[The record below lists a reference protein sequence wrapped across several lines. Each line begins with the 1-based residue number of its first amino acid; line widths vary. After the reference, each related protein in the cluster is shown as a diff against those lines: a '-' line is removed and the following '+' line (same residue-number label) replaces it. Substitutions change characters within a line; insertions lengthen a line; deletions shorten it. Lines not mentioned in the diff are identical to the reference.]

1 MKIIKPNEA
10 GMGANYKNVVFRAR
24 FSCTVPSI
32 IIIDMISQVTIW
44 IHTLKSEMQHA
55 HQKLVHN
62 HSEILEIR
70 DVSHDVND
78 DDPNPQMLDNEDHR
92 VHRKMSQNVLC
103 SSRKKFGSTKF
114 LHFLRFL

>member
-1 MKIIKPNEA
+1 MKVIKPNEA
-10 GMGANYKNVVFRAR
+10 GMGANYKNVVFQAR

-55 HQKLVHN
+55 HGKLVHN

-70 DVSHDVND
+70 DVSSDVND
-78 DDPNPQMLDNEDHR
+78 DDPNPQRLDNEDHR
-92 VHRKMSQNVLC
+92 VHRKM
-103 SSRKKFGSTKF
+103 
-114 LHFLRFL
+114 